1 MDWQILASPQRVIG
15 LACHDYDDS
24 EGDDGDLTEVSWL
37 KDTLERLRVA
47 RSTPFPS
54 HRPLCQSHQHTL
66 PRSWLERFAVS
77 SGFS

>member
-1 MDWQILASPQRVIG
+1 MDWQILASPKRVID
-15 LACHDYDDS
+15 LACHDYDNS

-54 HRPLCQSHQHTL
+54 HRPSLPESPAHTAAVL
-66 PRSWLERFAVS
+66 VGTFRSV
-77 SGFS
+77 